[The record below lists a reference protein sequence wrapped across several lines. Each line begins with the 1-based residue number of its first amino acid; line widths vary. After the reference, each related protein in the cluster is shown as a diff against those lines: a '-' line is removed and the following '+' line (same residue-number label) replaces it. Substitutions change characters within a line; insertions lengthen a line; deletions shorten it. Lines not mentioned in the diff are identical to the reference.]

1 METVPSDI
9 AILVLKSPVKYTD
22 TVKPICLPEGNSS
35 YAGEKG
41 TVVGWGL
48 LGYGGS
54 SPKVL
59 QELTTEIWDNE
70 RCSSNYEK
78 KYPDS
83 PASITETM
91 LCSGKEGKSP
101 CHVSNHHNIM
111 QCTKQISNYYLLLQG
126 DSGGPFMFRNDD
138 GHWEQ
143 IGVVSWGGN
152 LCGQNNLPAVY
163 TRITHFMDW
172 IKKVQRLYPNQI

>member
-1 METVPSDI
+1 MGERSDVDNLKVRLGAHNLENSANESGVQDIGVKLVVKHKGFSMETLNSDI
-9 AILVLKSPVKYTD
+9 AILVLKSPVQYTD
-22 TVKPICLPEGNSS
+22 TIKPICLPEGNSS

-41 TVVGWGL
+41 TVAGWGL

-59 QELTTEIWDNE
+59 QELTTEIWNNE

-111 QCTKQISNYYLLLQG
+111 
-126 DSGGPFMFRNDD
+126 
-138 GHWEQ
+138 
-143 IGVVSWGGN
+143 
-152 LCGQNNLPAVY
+152 
-163 TRITHFMDW
+163 
-172 IKKVQRLYPNQI
+172 